1 MVAEELRAPLRKLPR
16 MPFASV
22 WGRALIRTVLR
33 LLPSAKVHG
42 VSIEQR
48 NDLNP
53 PLRIYYPDVRKS
65 DGALYWIHGGGYV
78 IGRAAV
84 DDRLCGA
91 TARELGIVVVSVE
104 YRLAPEYPFP
114 APLDD
119 CYAGW
124 QWLQQSAAALGVNPR
139 RIAIGGQSAGGGLA
153 ACLIQRVHDVDA
165 IKVAAQ
171 WLFCPMLDDRT
182 AALPELNKAE
192 NFVWSNRDNAVG
204 WRAYLAQEPGAAK
217 LPDYAAAARR
227 ENLHGL
233 PPAWIGVGTI
243 DLFCN
248 EDRDYA
254 ERLHACGIDTAFTTV
269 AGAPHGFEAWAFD
282 AKPAQAFIREAQQW
296 LGHIFAED

>member
-16 MPFASV
+16 MPFASA

-33 LLPSAKVHG
+33 LLPSAKVAG

-53 PLRIYYPDVRKS
+53 ALRIYHPDVRKS

-78 IGRAAV
+78 IGRAAI

-104 YRLAPEYPFP
+104 YRLAPEHPFP

-124 QWLQQSAAALGVNPR
+124 HWLQQSAAALGVNPR

-153 ACLIQRVHDVDA
+153 ACLIQRVQDFDEVKA
-165 IKVAAQ
+165 AAQ

-182 AALPELNKAE
+182 AATPELHKIE

-204 WRAYLAQEPGAAK
+204 WRAYLAQEPGADK

-227 ENLHGL
+227 ENLNGL

-254 ERLHACGIDTAFTTV
+254 ERLRSCGIDAAFTTV

-282 AKPAQAFIREAQQW
+282 SKPAQAFILEAQQW
-296 LGHIFAED
+296 LARRFAED